1 MRGKM
6 SRRTR
11 FAIAAF
17 CDSLSWPSSCWPLI
31 RQGVP
36 LAACAMT
43 AAFAMAQPLPLPR
56 EEPLAP
62 LQLPATTRAVLAPP
76 SEDGSDAAFPVGA
89 PSDSDTATALT
100 AEEVTAGRARLRCAE
115 TPVAWCSGGIGAE
128 ERAALRAEAWRVCV
142 EFALHSREYLSDV
155 QLTVWQENAEVLRA
169 DAVGPWWCA
178 RLPPG
183 TYRLQ
188 ATAPGKGT
196 QSRFVTVPAAGAPVL
211 ASLLW

>member
-100 AEEVTAGRARLRCAE
+100 AEEVAGVAAASARKNARRCVLKRGGCAWSLRCIRAS
-115 TPVAWCSGGIGAE
+115 TSATCS
-128 ERAALRAEAWRVCV
+128 
-142 EFALHSREYLSDV
+142 
-155 QLTVWQENAEVLRA
+155 
-169 DAVGPWWCA
+169 
-178 RLPPG
+178 
-183 TYRLQ
+183 
-188 ATAPGKGT
+188 
-196 QSRFVTVPAAGAPVL
+196 
-211 ASLLW
+211 